1 MKEKEIKTKTFFVKL
16 KKSPIKVL
24 PPYDAL
30 EQRTSQG
37 LVIEKILLPSVQ
49 KQ

>member
-1 MKEKEIKTKTFFVKL
+1 MKEKEIKMNPVFVQL
-16 KKSPIKVL
+16 KKSPVKVS

-37 LVIEKILLPSVQ
+37 LVIEKILLPAVQ